1 MPDRASKLFSE
12 LGFVFI
18 SVPKTASNSIWDVV
32 LPDPSYKPFQHVQ
45 AKVVKQCMDHFTP
58 GMWDV
63 MYRFSCVRHT
73 FDSVRS
79 WYMYHTTHP
88 DISDKV
94 KSFYDFSFEDW
105 VLDYD
110 CMTHWELEEQKR
122 LNPLWDGSNPLHQH
136 RWITD
141 NEGNALIHDVI
152 YQDKLEDGLQTVSNR
167 IPLNR
172 ELQKLNTSGNVTDII
187 LSDDVK
193 ATLLNIFSEDFAM
206 FEFQED
212 RE

>member
-1 MPDRASKLFSE
+1 MPDRASKLFSG

-18 SVPKTASNSIWDVV
+18 SIPKTASNSIWDVV

-45 AKVVKQCMDHFTP
+45 AKVIKYCMDHFTP
-58 GMWDV
+58 GAWDS

-73 FDSVRS
+73 FDSTRS

-88 DISDKV
+88 DISDRV
-94 KSFYDFSFEDW
+94 KSFYDFSFDEW

-122 LNPLWDGSNPLHQH
+122 LNPLWDGSNPLYQH
-136 RWITD
+136 RWIIDD
-141 NEGNALIHDVI
+141 NGNMLVDDVI
-152 YQDKLEDGLQTVSNR
+152 YQDKLAEGLQKISNR

-172 ELQKLNTSGNVTDII
+172 ELQKLNTSGDVTEIA
-187 LSDDVK
+187 LTKDVR
-193 ATLLNIFSEDFAM
+193 AALLDKFSEDFAM
-206 FEFQED
+206 FGFQED